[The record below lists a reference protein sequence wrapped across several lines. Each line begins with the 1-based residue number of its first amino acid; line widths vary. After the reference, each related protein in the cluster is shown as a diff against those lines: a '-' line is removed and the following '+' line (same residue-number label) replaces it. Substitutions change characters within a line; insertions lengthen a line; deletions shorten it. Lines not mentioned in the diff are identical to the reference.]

1 MNAMIYRIINIQ
13 PRIDNC
19 RIATIV
25 EYHSTQGKEIEC
37 CITETGDGLA
47 IITTRYTGPLIPSMR
62 IEDDVKLDDFH
73 NDDTF
78 TVED

>member
-1 MNAMIYRIINIQ
+1 MIYRIINIQ

-47 IITTRYTGPLIPSMR
+47 IITTKYTGPLIPSMR

>member
-25 EYHSTQGKEIEC
+25 EYHSSQGKEIEC
-37 CITETGDGLA
+37 CISETGDGLA
-47 IITTRYTGPLIPSMR
+47 IITTKYSGPLIPSMR
-62 IEDDVKLDDFH
+62 IEEDVKLDDLR
-73 NDDTF
+73 DGDTL

>member
-1 MNAMIYRIINIQ
+1 MIYRIINIQ

-25 EYHSTQGKEIEC
+25 DYHSTQGKEIEC

-47 IITTRYTGPLIPSMR
+47 IITTKYTGPLIPSMR
-62 IEDDVKLDDFH
+62 IEEDVKLDDIR
-73 NDDTF
+73 DGDTL

>member
-1 MNAMIYRIINIQ
+1 MIYRIINIQ

-25 EYHSTQGKEIEC
+25 DYHSTQGKEIEC

-47 IITTRYTGPLIPSMR
+47 IITTKYTGPLIPSMR
-62 IEDDVKLDDFH
+62 IEEDVKLDDFR
-73 NDDTF
+73 DGDTL

>member
-47 IITTRYTGPLIPSMR
+47 IITTKYTGPLIPSMR

>member
-25 EYHSTQGKEIEC
+25 DYHSTQGKEIEC

>member
-1 MNAMIYRIINIQ
+1 MIYRIINIQ

-37 CITETGDGLA
+37 CISETGDGLA
-47 IITTRYTGPLIPSMR
+47 IITTKYTGPLIPSMR
-62 IEDDVKLDDFH
+62 IEEDVKLDDFR
-73 NDDTF
+73 DGDTL

>member
-1 MNAMIYRIINIQ
+1 MIYRIINIQ

-25 EYHSTQGKEIEC
+25 EYHSMQGKEIEC

-47 IITTRYTGPLIPSMR
+47 IITTKYTGPLIPSMR
-62 IEDDVKLDDFH
+62 IEEDVKLDDFR
-73 NDDTF
+73 DGDTL

>member
-1 MNAMIYRIINIQ
+1 MIYRIINIQ

-37 CITETGDGLA
+37 CISETGDGLA
-47 IITTRYTGPLIPSMR
+47 IITTKYTGPLIPSMR
-62 IEDDVKLDDFH
+62 IEEDVKLDDIR
-73 NDDTF
+73 DGDTL

>member
-37 CITETGDGLA
+37 CISETGDGLA
-47 IITTRYTGPLIPSMR
+47 IITPKYTGPLIPSMR
-62 IEDDVKLDDFH
+62 IEEDVKLDDFR
-73 NDDTF
+73 DGDTL

>member
-1 MNAMIYRIINIQ
+1 MNTMIYRIINIQ

-25 EYHSTQGKEIEC
+25 DYHSTQGKEIEC

-47 IITTRYTGPLIPSMR
+47 IITTKYTGPLIPSMR
-62 IEDDVKLDDFH
+62 IEEDVKLDDFR
-73 NDDTF
+73 DGDTL

>member
-37 CITETGDGLA
+37 CISETGDGLA
-47 IITTRYTGPLIPSMR
+47 IITTKYTGPLIPSMR
-62 IEDDVKLDDFH
+62 IEEDVKLDDLR
-73 NDDTF
+73 DGDTL

>member
-1 MNAMIYRIINIQ
+1 MIYRIINIQ

-37 CITETGDGLA
+37 CITETVDGLA
-47 IITTRYTGPLIPSMR
+47 IITTKYTGPLIPSMR

>member
-1 MNAMIYRIINIQ
+1 MIYRIINIQ

-47 IITTRYTGPLIPSMR
+47 IITTKYTGPLIPSMR
-62 IEDDVKLDDFH
+62 IEEDVKLDEFRDG
-73 NDDTF
+73 DTL